1 MSKKGG
7 LGGAGLNALLQSAG
21 MNSVE
26 VQKSVEEAEKTG
38 VLEIDVSLIELNPD
52 QPRKIF
58 KDDEIEG
65 LAKSILENGL
75 INPVTLR
82 EKDGRY
88 QIISGERRF
97 RALKFLNKTKI
108 PSLVL
113 KNIPDSKMLELTLVE
128 NIQRSDLNAIEIA
141 RSYKKLIEELNIKQE
156 ELANRI
162 GKSRSSISNSMRLLD
177 LSDSIQELVLDGKI
191 TEGHARSILS
201 LEDNDDREIM
211 ALEIIENNYSVR
223 ETERLV
229 KEKKD
234 SKLTNIKTE
243 ENTSSIKKENINST
257 IINKDPNIRRLEDDL
272 EKIFAT
278 KVNVVDKNGREGKIV
293 IEYYSSDDLERIM
306 DMLDSI
312 DINKS
317 YREPK
322 LEY

>member
-1 MSKKGG
+1 
-7 LGGAGLNALLQSAG
+7 
-21 MNSVE
+21 
-26 VQKSVEEAEKTG
+26 
-38 VLEIDVSLIELNPD
+38 
-52 QPRKIF
+52 
-58 KDDEIEG
+58 
-65 LAKSILENGL
+65 
-75 INPVTLR
+75 
-82 EKDGRY
+82 
-88 QIISGERRF
+88 
-97 RALKFLNKTKI
+97 
-108 PSLVL
+108 
-113 KNIPDSKMLELTLVE
+113 MLELTLVE

-234 SKLTNIKTE
+234 SKTTNINIKTE
-243 ENTSSIKKENINST
+243 ESTSSIKKENINST